1 MITLISLLIMLL
13 FIKIMFK
20 ILPAIIGF
28 SFTVIL
34 TLLQIL
40 GFLLLVPVIG
50 VLFIFID
57 LLFIWIVITI
67 FKILI

>member
-13 FIKIMFK
+13 FIRIMFR
-20 ILPAIIGF
+20 ILPAVIGF
-28 SFTVIL
+28 SFTVFL

-40 GFLLLVPVIG
+40 GFLLLVPMIG
-50 VLFIFID
+50 VLFIFIE

>member
-13 FIKIMFK
+13 FIKIMFR

-50 VLFIFID
+50 VLFIFVD
-57 LLFIWIVITI
+57 LVFIGIVVGLV
-67 FKILI
+67 KIIV

>member
-13 FIKIMFK
+13 FIKIMFR

-50 VLFIFID
+50 VLFIFIE

>member
-1 MITLISLLIMLL
+1 MITIINLLIVLL
-13 FIKIMFK
+13 LIKIMFR
-20 ILPAIIGF
+20 ILPAVIGF

-50 VLFIFID
+50 VSFVFIE

>member
-13 FIKIMFK
+13 FIKIMFR
-20 ILPAIIGF
+20 ILPSIIGF

-50 VLFIFID
+50 VLFIFVD
-57 LLFIWIVITI
+57 LVFIGIVVGLV
-67 FKILI
+67 KIIV